1 MPDAR
6 IDCPYPGLRAYFT
19 GERDWYFGR
28 EEHVDA
34 MLSRLEES
42 RFLAVVGSSGSG
54 KSSLVFAGLIPA
66 LGEGQLA
73 GSRRDDEG
81 GPAPWSVICFN
92 PGNDPLAE
100 LAAAIGKAA
109 VKKDDPHLPGYVRAA
124 LESSGGLIEALNVA
138 GLIDPKRETLVY
150 ADQFEELFRFGEK
163 ASRVAQET
171 ALRFASLFV
180 AAAEQAQVRLHVLLS
195 MRSEFIGQCEAFPG
209 LSEIV
214 SRSQFLTPRL
224 SRKQLERSLS
234 CPAAAVGWKLAPDAL
249 AAILNDCGN
258 SPDQLPLAQ
267 HILRRM
273 WMRAAAAQRQE
284 LTLEDYNAE
293 GGIRKSIAKHGQE
306 ILDGLPQ
313 PGGTEV
319 TRNLFMALCEQREEG
334 PLVRRLSTRAE
345 VEAIAGEN
353 SALVPRVIAAF
364 SGNDPGFIAEDDG
377 WLDVRHE
384 AVLRQWPLIS
394 EWRTIENESETWL
407 HELSQAAKD
416 YDKESGK
423 MELWRGNDLRE
434 ADAWFG
440 KEKPSEAWAIRHGI
454 RNWGKCVQF
463 LEISR
468 QAAIS
473 REEEKKKEAREAR
486 EEKERRQ
493 KRRSLAIAG
502 FAVFLLIACVVMAI
516 FWRMAVKAQLE
527 AMVSSW
533 EAGLNKTAA
542 EQASADRLKLMQAIV
557 VAAGPIID
565 SGKAALNEAEE
576 RELQLTSAISE
587 AAVEPP
593 PEQAA
598 IEEVG
603 HARNDAGKAV
613 KAIIDLVDAI
623 KQAARTDD
631 EIGHAAADL
640 DKQAREVAQRFGLLE
655 KNPKNW
661 GAIRNTVEARLAEAE
676 KALAGLIGVE
686 PLNAALLKEK
696 DQKDIPEAIAQMDAI
711 RAIRKAAAALGFYDS
726 DFQIFFD
733 RLARIEKTVSA
744 ARAAKDVGPSTAQI
758 AVWKP
763 DVAVPLVH
771 QGGSVYRVRFA
782 PLIAGKIP
790 VIASASGDQQVWFW
804 KADGTN
810 LEKFPLG
817 CPVTDIAFAPSGD
830 ALVAA
835 GKAKQ
840 VRVFHWKKMP
850 AQDTLETADFLQHSD
865 TITDVEFSHRGQ
877 RIASASGD
885 RTVRVFDSHSLAPVY
900 FTSPPLPGIVTSIAF
915 HPGDN
920 LIVSACDDGG
930 VRLHTIDLP
939 GVRLLGKMD
948 APARRAAFSVDGKM
962 VIAAS
967 GDKTA
972 RVWSTEPPHQ
982 ILRLE
987 HPASVTH
994 ATFRPVK
1001 EATGYTFATCSTNGE
1016 VRLVRMT
1023 KVTASSAE
1031 HVEKV
1036 LEPRHSAAALFAV
1049 WSNDGHW
1056 LATVG
1061 GGETLI
1067 WEWRGDGLVAVLR
1080 LAGVPGTLRAMFS
1093 SDGKLLATSGGNDT
1107 AYLWDLTKLP
1117 AAAR

>member
-1 MPDAR
+1 MPDAHV
-6 IDCPYPGLRAYFT
+6 DCPYPGLRAYFT

-73 GSRRDDEG
+73 GSRRDAEG
-81 GPAPWSVICFN
+81 GPVPWSVICFN

-109 VKKDDPHLPGYVRAA
+109 VKKDDPHLPGYIRAA

-138 GLIDPKRETLVY
+138 GLIDPQRETLVY

-163 ASRVAQET
+163 ASRAAQET
-171 ALRFASLFV
+171 ALKFASLFV
-180 AAAEQAQVRLHVLLS
+180 AAAEQAQVRLHMLLS
-195 MRSEFIGQCEAFPG
+195 MRSEFIGHCEAFPG

-273 WMRAAAAQRQE
+273 WMRAGAAQRQE

-306 ILDGLPQ
+306 ILEGLPQ
-313 PGGTEV
+313 PSGTEV

-353 SALVPRVIAAF
+353 SLLVPRVIAAF

-423 MELWRGNDLRE
+423 IELWGGNDLRE
-434 ADAWFG
+434 AGAWFG

-468 QAAIS
+468 QAAID
-473 REEEKKKEAREAR
+473 REEAKKKEAREAQ

-502 FAVFLLIACVVMAI
+502 FVLFLLIACVVMAY
-516 FWRMAVKAQLE
+516 FWKMAVAAKLDAV
-527 AMVSSW
+527 VSSW
-533 EAGLNKTAA
+533 K
-542 EQASADRLKLMQAIV
+542 ASAASEGRLKLMQAIV

-565 SGKAALNEAEE
+565 SGKAALTEAEE
-576 RELQLTSAISE
+576 RALKLTSAISD
-587 AAVEPP
+587 AAAEPP

-598 IEEVG
+598 IDEVR
-603 HARNDAGKAV
+603 HARSGAEKAV
-613 KAIIDLVDAI
+613 KAINDLVDSI
-623 KQAARTDD
+623 KQAAGTDD
-631 EIGHAAADL
+631 EIGRAAADL
-640 DKQAREVAQRFGLLE
+640 DKEARKVEQRFRLLE
-655 KNPKNW
+655 KDPKNW
-661 GAIRNTVEARLAEAE
+661 EAVSKTVEARLAETE

-696 DQKDIPEAIAQMDAI
+696 DKKDIPEAIAQMDDI
-711 RAIRKAAAALGFYDS
+711 RAIRKAAAALGFYDG
-726 DFQIFFD
+726 DFQIFAA
-733 RLARIEKTVSA
+733 RLASIEKTLSA
-744 ARAAKDVGPSTAQI
+744 ARAAKEVGPSTGQI

-763 DVAVPLVH
+763 DAAVPLAH
-771 QGGSVYRVRFA
+771 QGGVVYRVRFG
-782 PLIAGKIP
+782 PLTRNKIP
-790 VIASASGDQQVWFW
+790 LIASASGDQQVWFW
-804 KADGTN
+804 KSDGTN
-810 LEKFPLG
+810 LAKFSLD
-817 CPVTDIAFAPSGD
+817 CPVTDMAFAPSGD

-835 GKAKQ
+835 GRGKQ
-840 VRVFHWKKMP
+840 VRVFRWKNLP
-850 AQDTLETADFLQHSD
+850 SQDTLETADFLQHTD

-877 RIASASGD
+877 RIASSSGD
-885 RTVRVFDSHSLAPVY
+885 RTVRAFNSHSLAQLY
-900 FTSPPLPGIVTSIAF
+900 CTSPPLPGIVTSIAF

-930 VRLHTIDLP
+930 VRLHTIDEP
-939 GVRLLGKMD
+939 SVRLLGKMD
-948 APARRAAFSVDGKM
+948 APARRAEFSEDGKL
-962 VIAAS
+962 VVAAS

-972 RVWSTEPPHQ
+972 RVWFIEPPHQ
-982 ILRLE
+982 ILKLE
-987 HPASVTH
+987 HPASVMH

-1001 EATGYTFATCSTNGE
+1001 EAAGYTFATCSTNGE

-1023 KVTASSAE
+1023 KVTAYSAE

-1049 WSNDGHW
+1049 WSDDGHW

-1061 GGETLI
+1061 GGETLV

-1080 LAGVPGTLRAMFS
+1080 LEGLPGTLRAMFS
-1093 SDGKLLATSGGNDT
+1093 PDGKLLATSGGTDT
-1107 AYLWDLTKLP
+1107 AYLWDLTKLH